1 MKILELKVP
10 PPLVMLSVAGAMWA
24 VAPSGPALGLP
35 EDLRTWLASGIALLG
50 VTIDI
55 TSLLSFRRAKTTI
68 NPMKPRATSTLVT
81 TGTYRYS
88 RNPMYV
94 GLLSFLLAWAA
105 YLGSAWTLAGP
116 VLFVLYM
123 NRFQIAPEEKVLAKM
138 FGTTYSEY
146 CERVRRW
153 L

>member
-1 MKILELKVP
+1 MKILELKIP

-35 EDLRTWLASGIALLG
+35 KDLRTWLASGIALLG
-50 VTIDI
+50 VTIDV

-105 YLGSAWTLAGP
+105 YLGSAWTLAVVGP
-116 VLFVLYM
+116 V
-123 NRFQIAPEEKVLAKM
+123 
-138 FGTTYSEY
+138 
-146 CERVRRW
+146 
-153 L
+153 